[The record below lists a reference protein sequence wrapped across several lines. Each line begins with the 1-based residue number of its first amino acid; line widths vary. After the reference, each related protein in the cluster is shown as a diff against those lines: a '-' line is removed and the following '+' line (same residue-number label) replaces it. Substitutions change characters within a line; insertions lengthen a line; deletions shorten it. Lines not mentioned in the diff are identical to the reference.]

1 MPVSKSTRANKR
13 RPANVPPSGPI
24 PGLDALQDQGA
35 MRQLDTAAAIDALF
49 AAGKRV
55 PLDRLWEAQELTFDA
70 YDTPS
75 ARRRVEVVKQALARH
90 PWCGDA
96 YGILAAEAPPDTAF
110 AIHLWRLAG
119 AAAEFA
125 IKAEL
130 GEDAFETC
138 AGEFWGLL
146 ETRPYMRA
154 RAGLSNALWR
164 RGEREAAVAIDLEL
178 LRLNPN
184 DNQGARYVVADR
196 LLVLGRDQ
204 DLERLF
210 KAYRNDGSAFLT
222 YSRALW
228 CFRRESDS
236 AESRKLLTKALA
248 SNRHV
253 PDYLLG
259 RKPLPK
265 TELEYYEPG
274 RDSEAV
280 HYVETGMEAWRAI
293 PGALDWLGERVAGAK
308 PGKRRARIRSTT
320 APESQS

>member
-1 MPVSKSTRANKR
+1 MPVSKSKR
-13 RPANVPPSGPI
+13 TKKLSAAGAAPS
-24 PGLDALQDQGA
+24 DAVAGIGA
-35 MRQLDTAAAIDALF
+35 LLGEASMPKFDSAAAIDALF

-70 YDTPS
+70 YEAPS
-75 ARRRVEVVKQALARH
+75 ARRRVEVVKRALARH

-96 YGILAAEAPPDTAF
+96 YGILATEAPLDSAF

-138 AGEFWGLL
+138 EGEFWGLL

-154 RAGLSNALWR
+154 RAGLSNALWNS
-164 RGEREAAVAIDLEL
+164 GEREAAVAIDLEL

-196 LLVLGRDQ
+196 LLVLGRDH

-210 KAYRNDGSAFLT
+210 KAYPDDGSAFLS

-228 CFRRESDS
+228 SFRREGDS
-236 AESRKLLTKALA
+236 APSRKLLAKALT

-253 PDYLLG
+253 PAYLLG
-259 RKPLPK
+259 RKPMPE

-274 RDSEAV
+274 KDSEAV
-280 HYVETGMEAWRAI
+280 HYVETGVEAWRAV
-293 PGALDWLGERVAGAK
+293 PGALVWLSERVNVPKG
-308 PGKRRARIRSTT
+308 GTS
-320 APESQS
+320 